1 MPAQGG
7 VVSSAQQQSPDPD
20 LVVVGGG
27 VIGLAV
33 AWRVAQRG
41 LRTVLLERGGI
52 GSGASGVAAGMLAPS
67 SEAVFGEQ
75 FLLALNLDSARRWP
89 AFAAELG
96 ERSGLD
102 PGYRRCG
109 TLLAARDADAA
120 VALER
125 ELAFRESLG
134 LAVERLLPS
143 RARDLEPALAPTVRA
158 AAVAPDDHA
167 VDPRRVLAALAAALR
182 AAGGELREGTEVTGL
197 DTSGDRATGVRLAG
211 GERLAAGAVVVAA
224 GAWSGSLAGLP
235 DGARVPVRP
244 VKGQLLRLRDR
255 AGPGLLE
262 RVLRTEDFYVVP
274 RGDGGYVLGATVE
287 ERGFDEA
294 VTAGGLHDLLRD
306 AVEVV
311 PGITELELEE
321 ARAGL
326 RPGTPD
332 NAPAI
337 GPAELD
343 GLHWA
348 TGHYRHGVLLA
359 PLTADLVVDG
369 VTGAPPRAD
378 AALLA
383 PGRFGAGAR
392 TEVPA

>member
-7 VVSSAQQQSPDPD
+7 VLSSAQQQSPD
-20 LVVVGGG
+20 LAVVGGG

-33 AWRVAQRG
+33 AWRAAQRG
-41 LRTVLLERGGI
+41 LRTVVLERGAI

-67 SEAVFGEQ
+67 SEAAFGEQ
-75 FLLALNLDSARRWP
+75 LLLALNLESAQRWP
-89 AFAAELG
+89 AFAAELA
-96 ERSGLD
+96 ERSGAD
-102 PGYRRCG
+102 PGYRPCG

-120 VALER
+120 AALER

-134 LAVERLLPS
+134 LTVERLLPS
-143 RARDLEPALAPTVRA
+143 RARDLEPALAPTLRA
-158 AAVAPDDHA
+158 AAAAPDDHA
-167 VDPRRVLAALAAALR
+167 VDPRRVLPALAAALP
-182 AAGGELREGTEVTGL
+182 AAGGQLREGAEVTEL
-197 DTSGDRATGVRLAG
+197 DTEGDRATGVRLVG
-211 GERLAAGAVVVAA
+211 GERLAAGAVVIAA
-224 GAWSGSLAGLP
+224 GAWAGSLGGIP
-235 DGARVPVRP
+235 DDARVPLRP
-244 VKGQLLRLRDR
+244 VKGQLLRLRDP
-255 AGPGLLE
+255 AGPGLLG

-287 ERGFDEA
+287 ERGFDGA
-294 VTAGGLHDLLRD
+294 VTAGALHDLLRD
-306 AVEVV
+306 AVEVL
-311 PGITELELEE
+311 PGVTELELEE

-337 GPAELD
+337 GPSGLD

-359 PLTADLVVDG
+359 PLTADLVVEG

-383 PGRFGAGAR
+383 PGRFGAHAR

>member
-1 MPAQGG
+1 M
-7 VVSSAQQQSPDPD
+7 SSAQQQSPD
-20 LVVVGGG
+20 LAVVGGG

-33 AWRVAQRG
+33 AWRAAQRG
-41 LRTVLLERGGI
+41 LRTVVLERGGI

-67 SEAVFGEQ
+67 SEASFGEQ
-75 FLLALNLDSARRWP
+75 PLLALNLESARHWP
-89 AFAAELG
+89 AFAAELA
-96 ERSGLD
+96 ERAGADL
-102 PGYRRCG
+102 GYRRCG

-120 VALER
+120 AALER

-158 AAVAPDDHA
+158 AAAAPDDHA

-182 AAGGELREGTEVTGL
+182 AAGGELREGAEVTDL
-197 DTSGDRATGVRLAG
+197 ETSGDRATGVRLAG
-211 GERLAAGAVVVAA
+211 GERLAAGSVVIAA
-224 GAWSGSLAGLP
+224 GAWAGSLAGVP
-235 DGARVPVRP
+235 ADARVPVRP
-244 VKGQLLRLRDR
+244 VKGQLLRLRDP

-274 RGDGGYVLGATVE
+274 RGDGDYVLGATVE
-287 ERGFDEA
+287 ERGFDDA
-294 VTAGGLHDLLRD
+294 VTAGALHDLLRD
-306 AVEVV
+306 AVEVI
-311 PGITELELEE
+311 PGITELELVE

-332 NAPAI
+332 NAPAV
-337 GPAELD
+337 GPSRLD

-369 VTGAPPRAD
+369 LTGAAPGAN

-383 PGRFGAGAR
+383 PGRFGARAR

>member
-1 MPAQGG
+1 M
-7 VVSSAQQQSPDPD
+7 SSAQQQSPDPD